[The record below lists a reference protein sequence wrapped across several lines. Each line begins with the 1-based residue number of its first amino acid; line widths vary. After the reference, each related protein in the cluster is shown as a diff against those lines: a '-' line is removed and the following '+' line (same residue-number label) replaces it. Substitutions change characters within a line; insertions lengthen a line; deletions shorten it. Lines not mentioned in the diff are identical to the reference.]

1 MPTSAHNPTTV
12 EEWGTEDRRTA
23 EVSQPATSPASDSIN
38 PCLKGNSALA
48 QTHTFSHCTGKY
60 YTVGRKN
67 VVSVLVGVPIAMMKH
82 HDPKQPK
89 EERVCFADTSLSLFI
104 IEGSQGRNSNRIR
117 TWRQE
122 LIQMKEWCILACS
135 DCLPIEPRTTSQ
147 PRAVAIYNAG

>member
-38 PCLKGNSALA
+38 PCLKGNCALV

-60 YTVGRKN
+60 YTVGREKC
-67 VVSVLVGVPIAMMKH
+67 SVCLSIAVMKH

-89 EERVCFADTSLSLFI
+89 EERAYFADTSLSLFI

-117 TWRQE
+117 TWRQK
-122 LIQMKEWCILACS
+122 LMQMKEWCLLACS

-147 PRAVAIYNAG
+147 PRAVVIYNAG